1 MQFELD
7 LFDLELDALVL
18 FLQAQFRLAQVPLGG
33 EVRDLRKAGLEDVEG
48 LGNQART
55 LIFIGRFGQLGAE
68 GEGGA
73 HGRVPRFLAWL
84 AERIVNRGRSSPRR
98 LPAAGI
104 NSVRRAAGSRSGRS
118 GCSAV
123 LRTLDAAHWAP

>member
-1 MQFELD
+1 MQVELD

-55 LIFIGRFGQLGAE
+55 LIIHRSFRSAWRRGR
-68 GEGGA
+68 
-73 HGRVPRFLAWL
+73 GR
-84 AERIVNRGRSSPRR
+84 RSSPG
-98 LPAAGI
+98 A
-104 NSVRRAAGSRSGRS
+104 
-118 GCSAV
+118 AV
-123 LRTLDAAHWAP
+123 LGLTRRVDRQPRPLARHVALVLLGSTA